1 MKELRAHAA
10 EPSPNGSSAGDFE
23 AARPLPAADGII
35 AAGGEGGAWWSER
48 FIAVLESFGVGSRLE
63 RGREYARGGQVTE
76 LEVEPGIVLAKV
88 QGTRYTPYRVR
99 IRAKL
104 LSEHQWRRAERAMA
118 AQALPLAQLL
128 AGQMPREIEQ
138 LMEGC
143 KLTLFPAS
151 YDEVKASCTCPDPE
165 NPCKH
170 IAAVYYLLAERF
182 DSDPFLIFTWRGR
195 TEEERLSGLRTRRG
209 RSNRKPR
216 ARPPDTP
223 VPTPAPADRSFWEA
237 GPELAEL
244 RINPLAAESPGALV
258 RRLGPAPIAAGELDL
273 TDALD
278 GMYARLAAAAER
290 RAIAE

>member
-1 MKELRAHAA
+1 M
-10 EPSPNGSSAGDFE
+10 SSGPFE
-23 AARPLPAADGII
+23 TARPLPAAQGIV
-35 AAGGEGGAWWSER
+35 ARNGGGEPGGAWWSRR
-48 FIAVLESFGVGSRLE
+48 FLAVLESFGVGSRLE
-63 RGREYARGGQVTE
+63 RGQRYARGGQVTE

-128 AGQMPREIEQ
+128 AGQMPRDIEALLQ
-138 LMEGC
+138 AC

-151 YDEVKASCTCPDPE
+151 YADVNASCTCPDSE

-182 DSDPFLIFTWRGR
+182 DADPFLIFTWRGR
-195 TEEERLSGLRTRRG
+195 TEEELLSGLRARRG

-216 ARPPDTP
+216 RLPPDAP
-223 VPTPAPADRSFWEA
+223 APAPADRSFWNA

-244 RINPLAAESPGALV
+244 RISPLAGEAPEALV
-258 RRLGPAPIAAGELDL
+258 RRLGPGPIAAGELDL
-273 TDALD
+273 ADALA
-278 GMYARLAAAAER
+278 GVYAQLAAAAER
-290 RAIAE
+290 RALAG